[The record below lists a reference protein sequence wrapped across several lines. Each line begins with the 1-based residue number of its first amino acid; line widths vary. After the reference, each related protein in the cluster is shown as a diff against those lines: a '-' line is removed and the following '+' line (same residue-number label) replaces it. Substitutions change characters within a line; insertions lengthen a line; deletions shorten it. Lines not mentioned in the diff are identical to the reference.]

1 MFLPQILWYGK
12 AGFGMADK
20 IRKFGPYV
28 FLGAVFVMLI
38 WLNISYQMNWLDSD
52 MAAEMRFSKL
62 LAEEGRLIATPNWYY
77 STEFRVLYTQLI
89 MGPLFRITDNWH
101 VIRTITNLVFYGFL
115 LASYYYCMK
124 PLKIRKQLVIL
135 TSVILLLPFSETVMT
150 HVHIGN
156 TYIAHMILIF
166 LFLGMYL
173 RLTQGKTFG
182 KLRRAEI
189 CCFYLILAAVCG
201 ISGVRYLL
209 VLQCPLLLT
218 AVIILFRSDEF
229 GQFRKEPGRKQIGV
243 LAASEAGRSFG
254 YTALGILGSILGY
267 AANVFYIGEAFTFQS
282 YDFTNFIAVEE
293 GFFDRI
299 QYALGCM
306 LLMLGYIPDRSVL
319 SLRGVVTISVF
330 LLLGVLVFCT
340 VKAFQRAHGNRLFV
354 TLFLIVSFVLN
365 LFVFVFTTSTMVPR
379 YFLPVFILVLPV
391 LCVYG
396 EEEELRFDRA
406 AVTVLLAGC
415 LLLGT
420 AKTVVSL
427 VENDRNERK
436 EKVAEFLKNS
446 EYHFGF
452 ATYWNANILTEMTDG
467 EVEVANITDPE
478 TLEYFMWSS
487 PAKYYEE
494 NYHEGSVFLL
504 VSWEEEVEW
513 LESRTL
519 QTGQEIYDDG
529 GYSVYVF
536 DSVEALKACG
546 VSE

>member
-1 MFLPQILWYGK
+1 
-12 AGFGMADK
+12 MADK
-20 IRKFGPYV
+20 IRKFGPYI

-38 WLNISYQMNWLDSD
+38 WLNLSYQMNWLDSD
-52 MAAEMRFSKL
+52 MAAEMCFSKL

-89 MGPLFRITDNWH
+89 MGLLFRITDNWH
-101 VIRTITNLVFYGFL
+101 VIRTITNLVFYVFL
-115 LASYYYCMK
+115 LAAYYYCMK
-124 PLKIRKQLVIL
+124 PLKIRRQLVVL
-135 TSVILLLPFSETVMT
+135 TSAILLLPFSETVMT
-150 HVHIGN
+150 HVHMGN

-173 RLTQGKTFG
+173 RLMQGEVSG
-182 KLRRAEI
+182 RVRRAEI
-189 CCFYLILAAVCG
+189 FCFYLILAAVCG

-218 AVIILFRSDEF
+218 AVITLLRSEVF
-229 GQFRKEPGRKQIGV
+229 LQFRKEPGRQQFRV
-243 LAASEAGRSFG
+243 LAKTEAGRGLLF
-254 YTALGILGSILGY
+254 AILGILGSMTGY
-267 AANVFYIGEAFTFQS
+267 AINVLYIGNAFTFRS
-282 YDFTNFIAVEE
+282 YDFTNFIAVED

-299 QYALGCM
+299 QYSLGCM
-306 LLMLGYIPDRSVL
+306 MLMLGYIPDRSVL
-319 SLRGVVTISVF
+319 SLRGIVTVSVF
-330 LLLGVLVFCT
+330 LLLGILVFCT
-340 VKAFQRAHGNRLFV
+340 VKAFRKAHGNRSFM

-365 LFVFVFTTSTMVPR
+365 VFVFVFTTSTMVPR
-379 YFLPVFILVLPV
+379 YFLPVFILVIPV

-396 EEEELRFDRA
+396 EEEELRFDKA
-406 AVTVLLAGC
+406 AVALLLAGC

-427 VENDRNERK
+427 IGNDKNESK
-436 EKVAEFLKNS
+436 EKVAEFLKDS

-494 NYHEGSVFLL
+494 NYHEGRVFLL
-504 VSWEEEVEW
+504 VSWEEEVQW
-513 LESRTL
+513 LESRAL

-529 GYSVYVF
+529 VYSIYIY
-536 DSVEALKACG
+536 DSVEAFKACG
-546 VSE
+546 ISE